1 MKKSNPFSFK
11 YFIHDFIW
19 ITAFLPGFIFWRPKH
34 LYENKNAK
42 KKIWGGGLLISNHL
56 GFLDPVFLMYG
67 FWYRRL
73 HFIALRILFNT
84 KAKNFWFRKFLCIP
98 IDRENLNMDTF
109 REIVGE
115 MKNDHLVA
123 MFPEGHINFENDE
136 LQKFKSGM
144 ILMAM
149 QSKKPIYPVYIKK
162 EKSFWKR
169 LLIAVGE
176 PITLPTGMGL
186 KEIETATQD
195 LYEKEI
201 LLKKIADNYYK
212 K

>member
-1 MKKSNPFSFK
+1 
-11 YFIHDFIW
+11 
-19 ITAFLPGFIFWRPKH
+19 
-34 LYENKNAK
+34 
-42 KKIWGGGLLISNHL
+42 
-56 GFLDPVFLMYG
+56 
-67 FWYRRL
+67 
-73 HFIALRILFNT
+73 
-84 KAKNFWFRKFLCIP
+84 
-98 IDRENLNMDTF
+98 MDTF

-115 MKNDHLVA
+115 MKNAHLVA

-149 QSKKPIYPVYIKK
+149 QSKKTIYPVYIKK

>member
-1 MKKSNPFSFK
+1 M
-11 YFIHDFIW
+11 YDFLRIF
-19 ITAFLPGFIFWRPKH
+19 AFLPGFIYWRPKH
-34 LYENKNAK
+34 LYENENAK
-42 KKIWGGGLLISNHL
+42 KKIKGGGLLISNHL

-73 HFIALRILFNT
+73 HFVALRILFNT
-84 KAKNFWFRKFLCIP
+84 RAKNFWFRKFLCIP

-115 MKNDHLVA
+115 MKNDQIVA
-123 MFPEGHINFENDE
+123 MFPEGQINVSKEGI
-136 LQKFKSGM
+136 QKFKSGM

-162 EKSFWKR
+162 EKGFLRR

-176 PITLPTGMGL
+176 PIVLPSGILDL
-186 KEIETATQD
+186 KSIEKITQD
-195 LYEKEI
+195 LYNKEL
-201 LLKKIADNYYK
+201 LLKELADGYYK
-212 K
+212 GHR